1 MSSAI
6 NDPLTERIIGL
17 AIEVHR
23 ALGPGLLES
32 AYEDCLCY
40 ELGEAGI
47 EFERQLVLPVVY
59 KSVTLKGSYRLDIV
73 AEREVILEIKAVESL
88 LPIHQA
94 QVLTYLKLS
103 KLSTG
108 LLMNFNSAV
117 LKDGLRRLYR

>member
-6 NDPLTERIIGL
+6 NDPLTARIIGL

-73 AEREVILEIKAVESL
+73 AEREVILEIKAVEAL

-108 LLMNFNSAV
+108 LLMNFNSPV